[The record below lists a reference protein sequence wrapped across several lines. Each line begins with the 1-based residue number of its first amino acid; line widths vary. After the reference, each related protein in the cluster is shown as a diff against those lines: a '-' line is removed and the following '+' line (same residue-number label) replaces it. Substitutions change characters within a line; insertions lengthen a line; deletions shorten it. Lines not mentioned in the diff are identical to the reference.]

1 MTSTFDFFL
10 CETVS
15 FYWPIIEDVNL
26 SSRNEERRL
35 IGLIF
40 ISVLFTKRKGKR
52 KKDSGQSQSR
62 FIRKRKIM
70 ESDPVAKEGE
80 LNACLAPFLDRLH
93 SCRNYRWRLAQDG
106 SIGF

>member
-1 MTSTFDFFL
+1 
-10 CETVS
+10 
-15 FYWPIIEDVNL
+15 
-26 SSRNEERRL
+26 
-35 IGLIF
+35 
-40 ISVLFTKRKGKR
+40 
-52 KKDSGQSQSR
+52 
-62 FIRKRKIM
+62 M